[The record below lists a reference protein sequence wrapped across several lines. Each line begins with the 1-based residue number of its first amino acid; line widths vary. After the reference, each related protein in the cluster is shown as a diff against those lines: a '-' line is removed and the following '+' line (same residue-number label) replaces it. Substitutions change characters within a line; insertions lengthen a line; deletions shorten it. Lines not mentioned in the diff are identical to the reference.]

1 MPTATDP
8 LAFWTLFSP
17 LVRRSREP
25 WMEDPLDGRTLLL
38 LLFGSFHCGGGTA
51 AALATLLFF
60 NAVVWRVLRLLSG
73 TFRLWR

>member
-1 MPTATDP
+1 
-8 LAFWTLFSP
+8 
-17 LVRRSREP
+17 
-25 WMEDPLDGRTLLL
+25 MEDPLDGRTLLL